1 MTFQLTYHSVAKP
14 GLTADDLSAIM
25 ESSSRNNKELRLT
38 GCLIYH
44 NKFFLQILEGKEEV
58 VMEMFERIK
67 LDDRNHQVTLLSTDE
82 SQDRIFKEWE
92 MAYYSLPDGTELS
105 SEEEEI
111 KKDLVQLSDTSK
123 KPNFTLKVF
132 WYNVRQILL
141 SEGYYRNNL
150 NLVSE

>member
-1 MTFQLTYHSVAKP
+1 MPFQLTYHSVASP
-14 GLTADDLSAIM
+14 GLTAKDLRNIM
-25 ESSSRNNKELRLT
+25 ASSSKNNKELGLT

-44 NKFFLQILEGKEEV
+44 NKFFLQILEGKKDAV
-58 VMEMFERIK
+58 LNMFERIK

-82 SQDRIFKEWE
+82 SQFRIFKEWE
-92 MAYYSLPDGTELS
+92 MAYYSLPDGTTLS
-105 SEEEEI
+105 PEEQKI
-111 KKDLVQLSDTSK
+111 KRDLVELSDTTK

-150 NLVSE
+150 NLVSD